1 MTELRLEAVSRTYP
15 GAIPVEALKEADLT
29 IRQGDFVAIEGPS
42 GAGKSTLLNVLALLD
57 TPTTGCYFI
66 DDVPAT
72 GLGDSEAA
80 RMRAH
85 TFGFV
90 FQSFHLIPHRS
101 AVENVMLGMAYQGA
115 QVQQAKRQALRA
127 LDFVGLSHRSHMP
140 VDRLSG
146 GERQRVAIARA
157 ISGGAPVI
165 LADEPTGNLDS
176 ASSQAVMD
184 LLQDLSRAGTTV
196 VVVTH
201 DPTVAARASRRVT
214 VVDGRVSEEDPVPPP
229 DGRQETVGGRV
240 APDGDVGAVP
250 VPGEAASR
258 PSTVSWRMMLHDI
271 VRVLDAQPGRSL
283 RLVSVVVVA
292 VVLCL
297 TMVSLAYT
305 ARYQVSAA
313 FDAQRNRRVAVG
325 VQEDGLTG
333 VGPAQVA
340 AAPDR
345 EGMARVASIAGV
357 EEVMALSTHGDL
369 EATTDPDLA
378 PSTVRAYGLTA
389 ATPVSNLLTVVE
401 QAPGTDLS
409 HGLGQGQVL
418 VGAGAAASLGLGPLQ
433 ASPTLWVEGLPYEVV
448 GLVSQAGLRAEVMS
462 AVVMGQEELSG
473 LSPAREADL
482 EVWVRP
488 GAAQEVGKVVAVA
501 WLPHLAEQTITVAP
515 PDPQGMRQALET
527 DVRNILLTLTVVAV
541 LAGLAALS
549 SAMNTAVQ
557 ARHGEL
563 ALRRAIGARKTHLRV
578 LIAGESVLIGLL
590 GGALGAVG
598 SVLVVLGITIVQR
611 WQPVMEPLTLPLG
624 GALGVVTGLVAS
636 LLATRRAGRI
646 DPAAALR

>member
-15 GAIPVEALKEADLT
+15 GAVPVKALREAELV

-57 TPTTGCYFI
+57 TPTAGQYLI
-66 DDVPAT
+66 EDVPAT
-72 GLGDSEAA
+72 DLDDGEAA
-80 RMRAH
+80 RMRAR

-101 AVENVMLGMAYQGA
+101 AVENVMLGLAYQGA
-115 QVQQAKRQALRA
+115 TVDHARRRALRA

-157 ISGGAPVI
+157 ISGGAPVL

-184 LLQDLSRAGTTV
+184 LLQELSGAGTTV

-201 DPTVAARASRRVT
+201 DPAVAARADRRVR
-214 VVDGRVSEEDPVPPP
+214 VVDGRVSEETRRLDPGSAQRP
-229 DGRQETVGGRV
+229 GQV
-240 APDGDVGAVP
+240 ASREDGDGPAAAEAGALT
-250 VPGEAASR
+250 R
-258 PSTVSWRMMLHDI
+258 PSTVRWRMMLHD
-271 VRVLDAQPGRSL
+271 VARTLDAEPGRTL

-292 VVLCL
+292 VMLCL
-297 TMVSLAYT
+297 TIIGLAYT

-325 VQEDGLTG
+325 VQEDSLTG

-345 EGMARVASIAGV
+345 EGMARVASVAGV
-357 EEVMALSTHGDL
+357 EEVMALSVHEDL
-369 EATTDPDLA
+369 EATTDPSL
-378 PSTVRAYGLTA
+378 PTSSVRAYGITP
-389 ATPVSNLLTVVE
+389 ATPVSHLLGVQE
-401 QAPGTDLS
+401 LAPGVDLS
-409 HGLGQGQVL
+409 RGLGEGQVL
-418 VGAGAAASLGLGPLQ
+418 VGAAAAASLGLGPVQ
-433 ASPTLWVEGLPYEVV
+433 ASPTLWVEGVPYEVV
-448 GLVSQAGLRAEVMS
+448 GIISQAGLRAEIMS
-462 AVVMGQEELSG
+462 AVVMSQEQLSG
-473 LSPAREADL
+473 LSPAREAGV
-482 EVWVRP
+482 EIWVQP
-488 GAAQEVGKVVAVA
+488 GAAQEVGKVAAVA
-501 WLPHLAEQTITVAP
+501 WLPELAEQTTTLAP
-515 PDPQGMRQALET
+515 PDPQAMREVLES
-527 DVRNILLTLTVVAV
+527 DVRNILLTLTAVAV
-541 LAGLAALS
+541 LAGLATLS

-563 ALRRAIGARKTHLRV
+563 ALRRAIGARRIHLRV
-578 LIAGESVLIGLL
+578 LIAGESVLIGLV
-590 GGALGAVG
+590 GGCVGVVG
-598 SVLVVLGITIVQR
+598 SVLVILGVTIAQR
-611 WQPVMEPLTLPLG
+611 WQPVIEPLTLPLG
-624 GALGVVTGLVAS
+624 VLLGVVAGLSAA
-636 LLATRRAGRI
+636 LLAARRASRI